1 VRPAHAASFGLT
13 RLPQSNGPFEILPVV
28 TDFFRISQLP
38 PGSVKLRSYAGR
50 ALFGGLFTA
59 PATRKRAG
67 VLDVLDSFPFSR
79 FVLIGDSGE
88 QDLELYAQLAFERPR
103 QVLADCARA
112 GGADGPAPPLD
123 DPTGAHAAD
132 AAPIHASPAGTPSL
146 HGTGVGG
153 TSGTGGILS
162 ASLSRSDTT
171 SSTASDLVPPQ
182 LPYAEPGAAAG
193 AEAVAPRRGSLSS
206 DATPRAVPYAPY
218 KSRSSR
224 QSSASSL
231 RSDVSATGYFAQPAR
246 SPAMQTTFTGTPVA
260 EEPEHPE
267 SARDRR
273 SKDAQLSEP
282 ERRRMDLQA
291 RVHRAR
297 ALIPPTI
304 PLRIFR
310 DPQECIEAAELLDK
324 LHIGRA

>member
-1 VRPAHAASFGLT
+1 
-13 RLPQSNGPFEILPVV
+13 V

-103 QVLADCARA
+103 QVLAVFVRDV
-112 GGADGPAPPLD
+112 GADGPAPPLD

-146 HGTGVGG
+146 AGANVGAGTG

-182 LPYAEPGAAAG
+182 LPYAEPGAG

-224 QSSASSL
+224 QSSGSSL
-231 RSDVSATGYFAQPAR
+231 RSDVSASGYFAQPGR

-260 EEPEHPE
+260 EEPEPAHG
-267 SARDRR
+267 RR

-310 DPQECIEAAELLDK
+310 DPQECVEAAELLDK